1 MTLPLITGLLGLT
14 MNRPRQRRQKNLP
27 LYLNQRRLNR
37 FRLNLLQQRN
47 RRRPNPPQR
56 RSPPQNRR
64 LNRHQSPR
72 QNRHP
77 NPHHLNR
84 RQLSDSHQIYQTVP
98 HLRDCFYIQRHEDMQ
113 KGEIILPFFDSCYV
127 SRVSCPT
134 TYTQT
139 TRTNGLFCAILCVF
153 LYSTQYIVWS
163 QKWPCCYKRSAACR
177 CTGSCSWFPCFF
189 CR

>member
-1 MTLPLITGLLGLT
+1 MTLPLITGWLGLT

-27 LYLNQRRLNR
+27 LYLNQRRLYR
-37 FRLNLLQQRN
+37 FRLNLLQQRK
-47 RRRPNPPQR
+47 RSRPN
-56 RSPPQNRR
+56 PPQNRR

-153 LYSTQYIVWS
+153 LYLTQYIVWS